1 MRYGVVHLADLAAF
15 GHSPTCEKKATSSG
29 SWHEHRKQP
38 IDLKVPVRS
47 CILWKNHLF
56 DLICYFTHL
65 YAIVGSLASS
75 TSFSPTSR
83 KLVCL
88 LFLTEEFFGPHQSLE
103 LWEASLHIE
112 PDPMGQGGQGGQG
125 KKLDTHRTR
134 RTRRTW
140 ILLMSQYKPR
150 ASCDLSCRNS
160 NPMTCQTGHAQA
172 NKFRD
177 GTANINLRGMCE
189 VFNPAQNNKS
199 CKAFSNQ
206 CISRLCTC
214 QKQLLVSSVF

>member
-1 MRYGVVHLADLAAF
+1 MQTCYVQISSNIIKYLQIYLDFHVCMRYGVVHLADLAAF

-112 PDPMGQGGQGGQG
+112 PDPMGQGGQGKNWTRIGRVG
-125 KKLDTHRTR
+125 RVGRGFCSCHSTSLVHRVIFHVEIAT
-134 RTRRTW
+134 
-140 ILLMSQYKPR
+140 L
-150 ASCDLSCRNS
+150 
-160 NPMTCQTGHAQA
+160 
-172 NKFRD
+172 
-177 GTANINLRGMCE
+177 
-189 VFNPAQNNKS
+189 
-199 CKAFSNQ
+199 
-206 CISRLCTC
+206 
-214 QKQLLVSSVF
+214 